1 MTETYRIADR
11 NIRITSLYEEV
22 HVMCGE
28 YQTDDSPEIRVRI
41 CQEDIDYERNK
52 SRAED
57 LKEGIPVREFP
68 DSYLETL
75 AVYRKI
81 ADSMADEDTLLFHG
95 SVIAVDGEGYLFT
108 AKSGTGKSTH
118 TRLWRERF
126 GERVVMVNDDKPLLK
141 ITDKGVI
148 AYGTPWDGKHRLSS
162 NIAVPLKGICIL
174 TRAEKNSITSITKT
188 EAYPMLLQQTHRPQ
202 ETAQLAKVLII
213 LDRLAANVPLYRLG
227 CNMDPEAADIA
238 YQGMKGVSHETKI

>member
-68 DSYLETL
+68 DSACSLPE
-75 AVYRKI
+75 
-81 ADSMADEDTLLFHG
+81 DS
-95 SVIAVDGEGYLFT
+95 
-108 AKSGTGKSTH
+108 
-118 TRLWRERF
+118 RQ
-126 GERVVMVNDDKPLLK
+126 
-141 ITDKGVI
+141 
-148 AYGTPWDGKHRLSS
+148 YGG
-162 NIAVPLKGICIL
+162 
-174 TRAEKNSITSITKT
+174 
-188 EAYPMLLQQTHRPQ
+188 
-202 ETAQLAKVLII
+202 
-213 LDRLAANVPLYRLG
+213 
-227 CNMDPEAADIA
+227 
-238 YQGMKGVSHETKI
+238 